1 MTPTVVL
8 ITLVLHSP
16 PRPAH
21 QSERYKARAEVVAR
35 WRGRAKCFL
44 DVFCSLHPYQ
54 LTARAK
60 LCNFGDPFCSLIDVH
75 PFLITLF

>member
-16 PRPAH
+16 PRPSH

-44 DVFCSLHPYQ
+44 DVFCSLHLISAQHPPPLSTDGKSQALQ
-54 LTARAK
+54 LW
-60 LCNFGDPFCSLIDVH
+60 
-75 PFLITLF
+75 